1 MKAVFHGSV
10 TKIQKM
16 TGFSRTTITNA
27 LQHDTTGKKADKVRR
42 IYNTHF
48 EPIFKVGVNK

>member
-16 TGFSRTTITNA
+16 TGYSRTTITNA
-27 LQHDTTGKKADKVRR
+27 LQHDSTGKKADRVRR
-42 IYNTHF
+42 IYNMNF
-48 EPIFKVGVNK
+48 EPIFKVNNNH